1 MPRVEKL
8 TLVIVGIALV
18 ALAVGYLLTEMGV
31 SVTPTIPFYA
41 PFLSVFNIVFLIA
54 GFILIVFDN
63 ELDEFIL
70 ALKMKAL
77 KYSITFTVFLLTLNQ
92 LVYFWGNPL
101 DISATF
107 IISLE
112 LWAYYIVFKFM
123 LYREGLYVDKEEQ

>member
-1 MPRVEKL
+1 MNAWLYIWLSLDHWLSEIIMPRVEKL

-70 ALKMKAL
+70 ALKMK
-77 KYSITFTVFLLTLNQ
+77 TL
-92 LVYFWGNPL
+92 P
-101 DISATF
+101 SEAM
-107 IISLE
+107 
-112 LWAYYIVFKFM
+112 A
-123 LYREGLYVDKEEQ
+123 